1 MAKHDYSKVFDTDD
15 ELWQRVLEIYEANE
29 KFPKKIVSGRN
40 LHHKFPRSFSKK
52 LGEDV
57 DNDKDNLV
65 SLSLSDHFLIHYYY
79 YKLARTGYKQSMAMA
94 FNLMAKKQLKYISPE
109 TAESMAKDYEEA
121 LKLSNKERGKQ
132 TKQRFT
138 DKEFKERFSERMREI
153 EHDEIWNK
161 HVSDSLKGRHIS
173 NEHKVNVSL
182 GLKEFHRNNPE
193 FKSNGNKDMHWY
205 NDGNHN
211 ICAKECPKGYYEGK
225 IFAKVS
231 VRSVFGRIFEE
242 YYGIHRSDNE
252 KLYMREYTYYIRH
265 GKLKGK

>member
-15 ELWQRVLEIYEANE
+15 ELWQRVLEIYESNE

-79 YKLARTGYKQSMAMA
+79 YKLARTGYKQSMAIA

-121 LKLSNKERGKQ
+121 MSLAHKGHKHSLETRKKMSISGKKAATQELRKLRSESRKGEPHPHKSGRKGLPSS
-132 TKQRFT
+132 
-138 DKEFKERFSERMREI
+138 EF
-153 EHDEIWNK
+153 
-161 HVSDSLKGRHIS
+161 
-173 NEHKVNVSL
+173 
-182 GLKEFHRNNPE
+182 
-193 FKSNGNKDMHWY
+193 
-205 NDGNHN
+205 
-211 ICAKECPKGYYEGK
+211 
-225 IFAKVS
+225 
-231 VRSVFGRIFEE
+231 
-242 YYGIHRSDNE
+242 
-252 KLYMREYTYYIRH
+252 
-265 GKLKGK
+265 GKLFYEHYGFTSSGHAVIYRKELRYWREHHKCSWDN

>member
-1 MAKHDYSKVFDTDD
+1 MAKHDYSKVFDTDN

-94 FNLMAKKQLKYISPE
+94 FNLMAKKQLKYVSPE

-121 LKLSNKERGKQ
+121 MKLSTNKGK
-132 TKQRFT
+132 KFGPLS
-138 DKEFKERFSERMREI
+138 KEVKDRMSLSHKGHKHSLETREKMSISGKKASTPELRKLRSESR
-153 EHDEIWNK
+153 
-161 HVSDSLKGRHIS
+161 KGEPHP
-173 NEHKVNVSL
+173 HKSGRK
-182 GLKEFHRNNPE
+182 GLPSSEF
-193 FKSNGNKDMHWY
+193 
-205 NDGNHN
+205 
-211 ICAKECPKGYYEGK
+211 
-225 IFAKVS
+225 
-231 VRSVFGRIFEE
+231 
-242 YYGIHRSDNE
+242 
-252 KLYMREYTYYIRH
+252 
-265 GKLKGK
+265 GKLFYEHYGFTSSGHAVIYRKELHYWREHHKCSWDN